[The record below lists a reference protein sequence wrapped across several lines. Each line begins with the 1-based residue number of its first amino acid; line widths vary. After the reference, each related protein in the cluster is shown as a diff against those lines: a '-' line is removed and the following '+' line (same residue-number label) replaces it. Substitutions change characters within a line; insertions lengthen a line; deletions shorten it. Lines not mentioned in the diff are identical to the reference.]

1 MIYSEKGWKM
11 RKPLYELADDL
22 LALTDDGE
30 DFPLDDEGAAR
41 LAGMTPPLEAFEAR
55 VEDYAK
61 AIKCLEADC
70 DACKTEAAR
79 LTERARIFN
88 NRIDWLK
95 GYVSGQM
102 QRLKIEKIAG
112 IVPVRLCKSPPSC
125 EIVDPEKIP
134 PAFMVDHEPTPDK
147 KGILVHFKD
156 TGEIVDG
163 VEIVM
168 DKKHL
173 RVG

>member
-1 MIYSEKGWKM
+1 M
-11 RKPLYELADDL
+11 RNPLYELADDL

-30 DFPLDDEGAAR
+30 DFPLDDEGAKR

-61 AIKCLEADC
+61 TVKCLEADR

-79 LTERARIFN
+79 LTERARVFN

-95 GYVSGQM
+95 SYVSGQM
-102 QRLKIEKIAG
+102 QRLKIDKIKGA
-112 IVPVRLCKSPPSC
+112 VLTASLRKCPPSC
-125 EIVDPEKIP
+125 MVVDSDKIP

-163 VEIVM
+163 VDIVM
-168 DKKHL
+168 DKKSL
-173 RVG
+173 NIR